1 MSKPKYQLPKD
12 AAQKLLKIVGKE
24 LSYKDICRE
33 IGMEPKTGNTK
44 LAQIAELQ
52 KYCDLKKIDGT
63 QRYAVSSY
71 FGEDVANFVDYLNA
85 DDQQL
90 LFDCALYQ
98 EFLKHPNQPLYLSGT
113 EMLLLFNEINQNF
126 LTTFDREAITAIKPD
141 FAYMADMSQIVYR
154 ILHQWAMRR
163 IDNLDKRRLVLRRRG
178 FRLYSIHDIKQEHI
192 VTKHNVEPNSDL
204 ERRCQKV
211 WSEAYNAATGQTYRE
226 TNAIDWMPEARWVK
240 FKSELNKQARI
251 EFEQEGYID
260 IRPIMILSPMSA
272 DWLKKTV
279 DYILSTVGKP
289 IVINQ
294 EAKQKVL
301 YTTQLDAIC
310 TNNQRKEFIS
320 YNIDIK
326 PPQWYIKNPHRD

>member
-1 MSKPKYQLPKD
+1 MPFKPKYQLPKE
-12 AAQKLLKIVGKE
+12 AITKLPFIVGRE
-24 LSYKDICRE
+24 LSYKDICRSLDIE
-33 IGMEPKTGNTK
+33 QKTGNSK

-63 QRYAVSSY
+63 QRYAVGSY
-71 FGEDVANFVDYLNA
+71 FGYDVANFVDYLNA
-85 DDQQL
+85 DEQQL

-98 EFLKHPNQPLYLSGT
+98 EFLKHPDQPLYLSGT

-126 LTTFDREAITAIKPD
+126 LTTFDRQAITAVKPS
-141 FAYMADMSQIVYR
+141 FAYMSDMSQIVYR

-178 FRLYSIHDIKQEHI
+178 FRVYTIQDVKQDHI

-211 WSEAYNAATGQTYRE
+211 WSEAYNAATGQTYTE
-226 TNAIDWMPEARWVK
+226 ATMDWMPEAKWVK
-240 FKSELNKQARI
+240 FKTELNKRTRA
-251 EFEQEGYID
+251 EFEQEGYVD
-260 IRPIMILSPMSA
+260 IRPVMILSPMSA

-279 DYILSTVGKP
+279 DYILTTVGKP
-289 IVINQ
+289 AIINQ
-294 EAKQKVL
+294 QAKQKVL

-310 TNNQRKEFIS
+310 TNNQRKEFIAW
-320 YNIDIK
+320 NIDLC
-326 PPQWYIKNPHRD
+326 PPNWYTKNPHRD